1 MMSSIDGLFNVE
13 ISTNKY
19 WDVTFTDVVFY
30 ANSGYQQAFM
40 TLNSLIS
47 WFSMTD
53 CYISGLHPSSLSS
66 LEMNLVYPSTAGVET
81 YGFLHLEST
90 SIVYFLIIDG
100 CEFMH

>member
-40 TLNSLIS
+40 TLNSLIRG
-47 WFSMTD
+47 FSMTN
-53 CYISGLHPSSLSS
+53 CHISGLPPSSLSS
-66 LEMNLVYPSTAGVET
+66 LEMNLVYPSTTGVET

-90 SIVYFLIIDG
+90 SIVYFFTIDG

>member
-40 TLNSLIS
+40 TLNSLIRG
-47 WFSMTD
+47 FSMTN
-53 CYISGLHPSSLSS
+53 CHISGLPPSSLSS
-66 LEMNLVYPSTAGVET
+66 LEMNLVYPSASVET